1 MEMRVM
7 VQLLAPGVEHGEAAE
22 LGPEMF
28 GGLSNVLEC
37 LGDGAK
43 EQAIEWARVLEHQR
57 PQIVWQGKDDM
68 GVGRLEH
75 LAFPGREPRRLHR
88 AMTFGAATVAAGV
101 VGLDLVAT
109 LVALCDVSPKRRSP
123 AHGDGAQRPVLH
135 A

>member
-1 MEMRVM
+1 MRVM

-28 GGLSNVLEC
+28 GVLSNVLEC

-75 LAFPGREPRRLHR
+75 LAFPGRVPRRSRR

-109 LVALCDVSPKRRSP
+109 LVTLRRVPPKGCSP
-123 AHGDGAQRPVLH
+123 ADRESPEGAVLLWR
-135 A
+135 

>member
-7 VQLLAPGVEHGEAAE
+7 VQLLAPGVEHGEATD
-22 LGPEMF
+22 LRPEMF
-28 GGLSNVLEC
+28 GGLGNVLEC
-37 LGDGAK
+37 LGNGAK

-75 LAFPGREPRRLHR
+75 LAFPGREPRRLRR

-109 LVALCDVSPKRRSP
+109 LVTLGDVAAQGGRATQRES
-123 AHGDGAQRPVLH
+123 AQRPVLR